1 MVANT
6 AELAAAKSGAGAL
19 ARVADRWIYVFM
31 AGLFVVTALA
41 GFIPDSI
48 DVLKAV
54 KAGERPPL
62 PPILHVHAIL
72 MASWLLLLL
81 AQTSLVAL
89 GRSAQ
94 HRKLGLIS
102 TVLAPAIVIAMV
114 AVVKSTWSMIASLP
128 AGAMTPDA
136 LSALKL
142 DLTNILLIQIRV
154 VPFFA
159 GLVTWALL
167 VRSRDSETH
176 KRSMILATVM
186 PLPAAFDRIDWLP
199 ATLPGNPASV
209 HLYTLL
215 WLLPV
220 LIYDIARRGGIHRVY
235 WIGLALNV
243 PFVIATHLLWGSP
256 WWIATAPRLIGVQGW

>member
-1 MVANT
+1 MFANT
-6 AELAAAKSGAGAL
+6 AELARAKSGAGAL

-31 AGLFVVTALA
+31 AGLFVLTALA

-81 AQTSLVAL
+81 AQTILVAL

-102 TVLAPAIVIAMV
+102 TVLAPAIMVAMV

-128 AGAMTPDA
+128 PGAMTPDA

-142 DLTNILLIQIRV
+142 DVTNTLLIQIRI

-167 VRSRDSETH
+167 VRRKDSETH
-176 KRSMILATVM
+176 KRLMILATVM

-209 HLYTLL
+209 HLYTLV

-220 LIYDIARRGGIHRVY
+220 LIYDITRRGRVHGVY

-256 WWIATAPRLIGVQGW
+256 WWLATAPRLIGVQRW